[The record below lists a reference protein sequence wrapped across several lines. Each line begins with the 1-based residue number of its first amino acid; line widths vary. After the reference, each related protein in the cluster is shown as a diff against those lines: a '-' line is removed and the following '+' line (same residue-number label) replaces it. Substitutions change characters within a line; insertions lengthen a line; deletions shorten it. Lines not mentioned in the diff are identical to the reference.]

1 MAIRVISFGRK
12 WEARPLCGAKCA
24 GSLRPHYDYDWRD
37 MFLIR
42 LAAIVTYLALMLV
55 FLSCLFIHH
64 KGSVRDALHT
74 PTPLSLSFCSV
85 ICVSTW
91 AQIGWNSPY
100 YPSRGVGGGCSLPMR
115 FSCNYTWRPFIRT
128 KKSSWTFLSTFH
140 TGRCT
145 GGRHTCHLR
154 PPRCKYTRIQ
164 VRDLSDVNHLVIAV
178 RQLR

>member
-100 YPSRGVGGGCSLPMR
+100 YPSRGVGVGVHYLCVFRVITRGVHSLGQRKAAGRFFRLFTPAVAPVGVTRVTYVPLVASTRGFKYAICPM
-115 FSCNYTWRPFIRT
+115 
-128 KKSSWTFLSTFH
+128 
-140 TGRCT
+140 
-145 GGRHTCHLR
+145 
-154 PPRCKYTRIQ
+154 
-164 VRDLSDVNHLVIAV
+164 
-178 RQLR
+178 